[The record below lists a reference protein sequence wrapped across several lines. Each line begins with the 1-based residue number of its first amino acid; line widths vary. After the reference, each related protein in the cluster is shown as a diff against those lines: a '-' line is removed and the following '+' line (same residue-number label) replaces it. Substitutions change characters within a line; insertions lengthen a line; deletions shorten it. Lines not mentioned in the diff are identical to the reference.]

1 MYNYVCMSV
10 HCVYV
15 CVCMHMCVNVF
26 VCVQEC
32 VCACMHMRVCV
43 RVCASICV
51 YSVNCNM
58 CMLSLP
64 SRTIEVLTKCTR
76 NPAVLNQFLKVRT

>member
-1 MYNYVCMSV
+1 MYECALCVCMCVHAYVCM
-10 HCVYV
+10 CA
-15 CVCMHMCVNVF
+15 NVF

-32 VCACMHMRVCV
+32 VGACMHMCVCV

-51 YSVNCNM
+51 YSVNWNM

-76 NPAVLNQFLKVRT
+76 NPAVVNQFLKVRT